1 MANTIRIKRK
11 TTSGIP
17 LAEDVEIGELVHVLP
32 DKKIVVKNTDDSFIE
47 LTTINITSGTNP
59 PTGGN
64 DGDIY
69 LQYT

>member
-1 MANTIRIKRK
+1 M
-11 TTSGIP
+11 P
-17 LAEDVEIGELVHVLP
+17 LVADVEVSEIVHILP
-32 DKKIVVKNTDDSFIE
+32 DKKLVVKNTDNSFIE